1 MATINA
7 LIKHA
12 ITAPKFDRGKIHRER
27 LVDAIHAN
35 VPRKLIVIAAPAGY
49 GKTTILADFTACTD
63 LPVCWLRLTDA
74 DRDVMRLA
82 TVLAASLQRRFRRLR
97 GKLDFEILAGASP
110 EAIAH
115 AFVETI
121 DDNVSETFVIA
132 IDDVHLINHSKPVL
146 RFFDAFLDEQPD
158 QVTMIAA
165 GREVLEVSL
174 ARLMADGDLEGFGPH
189 DLALTRDELE
199 ALTHIVLNK
208 NLQTAEIDHLMKQ
221 TRGWITGVLLSG
233 MLSGSSLRSM
243 IGQTGPMVYEYLASV
258 VLNRQ
263 PDDIRRFMLDS
274 AVLPVMTAADCDQVL
289 KRKDSQ
295 RYLSRI
301 LREGLFITTTDISP
315 RTYEYHPQFRQFLL
329 DLLSAADNKRLRSL
343 RIRAAVYLEE
353 AGSIDKAVEL
363 YLDAGANHRA
373 AILAEKHAQGMFYQG
388 RVQTLKDWGLRLK
401 ESNMAAP
408 KAFLYIAKSYTD
420 QGELEQAK
428 ASLHEAD
435 RMIGKKTPKGVL
447 AKLGIQRGMI
457 AVRQRDYDAAW
468 KAAKRAEKLSVGP
481 GSRQNRAASLRLKAL
496 TIYYQR
502 GDLGKA
508 ERLVKEGAKLMAESV
523 YRYDLAMIFADIML
537 IQVALGKSLEAYA
550 ASQRA
555 HEILLEVGSPL
566 PLAASYNNLAYGAYL
581 QGKYEI
587 ALTLFGKGFK
597 SARQAASPARELM
610 ILYGQ
615 ADLFNDL
622 GLAFQAAELYEQGL
636 TLATRLNNNDM
647 IQYGC
652 LQTSVLHRRQG
663 SGNLPHQWLQRAVSL
678 SSSSQMSDAARIQ
691 LAALEMAA
699 SPENAK
705 ATLMDILSKESK
717 LDAGERTLVF
727 YFLAKADIADGD
739 RDTARKLLE
748 KTLDWVG
755 GHGSEQILAAEM
767 LADEKF
773 QEFAEQSLPGHP
785 VLSVVI
791 NRIETMQA
799 VAKQY
804 KKVGE
809 EPPADTRLV
818 VKALGEISLERFGV
832 SLPDLRPLAREVLVY
847 LVDNHRVDRDVLLE
861 TFWPKYSPGRQ
872 VSNLYTAIYSLRRVL
887 GKGAIVLDGS
897 VYSINPEMAVEYDV
911 ARFERAAS
919 IAESLPPG
927 DPRRPFALTEAIN
940 SYGGNFLEELSSD
953 WVLERRRIL
962 ETRYLELLI
971 VHADEALIRDQPL
984 KAVNSLRR
992 ALEIDP
998 CRDDV
1003 NLTYLEALGRLERRS
1018 EIVAHY
1024 QRYVRLLSD
1033 ELGLDPPESV
1043 RKLYTRLLG

>member
-1 MATINA
+1 M
-7 LIKHA
+7 
-12 ITAPKFDRGKIHRER
+12 
-27 LVDAIHAN
+27 
-35 VPRKLIVIAAPAGY
+35 IV
-49 GKTTILADFTACTD
+49 
-63 LPVCWLRLTDA
+63 
-74 DRDVMRLA
+74 
-82 TVLAASLQRRFRRLR
+82 
-97 GKLDFEILAGASP
+97 
-110 EAIAH
+110 
-115 AFVETI
+115 
-121 DDNVSETFVIA
+121 
-132 IDDVHLINHSKPVL
+132 
-146 RFFDAFLDEQPD
+146 
-158 QVTMIAA
+158 
-165 GREVLEVSL
+165 
-174 ARLMADGDLEGFGPH
+174 
-189 DLALTRDELE
+189 
-199 ALTHIVLNK
+199 
-208 NLQTAEIDHLMKQ
+208 
-221 TRGWITGVLLSG
+221 
-233 MLSGSSLRSM
+233 
-243 IGQTGPMVYEYLASV
+243 QTGPMVYEYLASV

-263 PDDIRRFMLDS
+263 SDDIRRFMIDS

-289 KRKDSQ
+289 QRKDSQ
-295 RYLSRI
+295 RYLSRT

-315 RTYEYHPQFRQFLL
+315 RTYEYHPQFRKFLL

-353 AGSIDKAVEL
+353 AGSIDKAVDL
-363 YLDAGANHRA
+363 YLDAGADHQA
-373 AILAEKHAQGMFYQG
+373 VILAEKHAQGMFYQG

-408 KAFLYIAKSYTD
+408 KVFLYIAKSYTD
-420 QGELEQAK
+420 QGELEKAK

-447 AKLGIQRGMI
+447 AKMGIQRGMI

-468 KAAKRAEKLSVGP
+468 KATERAEKLSVGP

-496 TIYYQR
+496 VIYYQR

-523 YRYDLAMIFADIML
+523 YRYDLAMNFTDLAMIKA
-537 IQVALGKSLEAYA
+537 ALGKSLEAYS

-566 PLAASYNNLAYGAYL
+566 PLSTSYNNLAFSSHMKGD
-581 QGKYEI
+581 YEKAA
-587 ALTLFGKGFK
+587 ALFRKGLK
-597 SARQAASPARELM
+597 CARRARSPAREIM
-610 ILYGQ
+610 ILFGQ

-622 GLAFQAAELYEQGL
+622 ALSLQAAELYEQGL
-636 TLATRLNNNDM
+636 TLATRLNNQDM

-678 SSSSQMSDAARIQ
+678 SGSSQMSDAARIQ

-699 SPENAK
+699 SPENAR
-705 ATLMDILSKESK
+705 ATLMDILSKESR

-727 YFLAKADIADGD
+727 YFLTKAAIADGNQD
-739 RDTARKLLE
+739 DASQWLE
-748 KTLDWVG
+748 KALSWAG
-755 GHGSEQILAAEM
+755 GHGREQILAAEM
-767 LADEKF
+767 MSDEEF
-773 QEFAEQSLPGHP
+773 QKCVGQSLPGHP

-799 VAKQY
+799 VANQY
-804 KKVGE
+804 KEVGE
-809 EPPADTRLV
+809 EPAADTRMV
-818 VKALGEISLERFGV
+818 VKALGQISIERFGV
-832 SLPDLRPLAREVLVY
+832 SLPELKPLAREVFVY

-897 VYSINPEMAVEYDV
+897 VYGFNPEMPVEYDV

-919 IAESLPPG
+919 ITESLPPG

-940 SYGGNFLEELSSD
+940 SYGGKFLEELSSD

-1043 RKLYTRLLG
+1043 SKLYTRLLG

>member
-1 MATINA
+1 M
-7 LIKHA
+7 
-12 ITAPKFDRGKIHRER
+12 
-27 LVDAIHAN
+27 
-35 VPRKLIVIAAPAGY
+35 IV
-49 GKTTILADFTACTD
+49 
-63 LPVCWLRLTDA
+63 
-74 DRDVMRLA
+74 
-82 TVLAASLQRRFRRLR
+82 
-97 GKLDFEILAGASP
+97 
-110 EAIAH
+110 
-115 AFVETI
+115 
-121 DDNVSETFVIA
+121 
-132 IDDVHLINHSKPVL
+132 
-146 RFFDAFLDEQPD
+146 
-158 QVTMIAA
+158 
-165 GREVLEVSL
+165 
-174 ARLMADGDLEGFGPH
+174 
-189 DLALTRDELE
+189 
-199 ALTHIVLNK
+199 
-208 NLQTAEIDHLMKQ
+208 
-221 TRGWITGVLLSG
+221 
-233 MLSGSSLRSM
+233 
-243 IGQTGPMVYEYLASV
+243 QTGPMVYEYLASV

-274 AVLPVMTAADCDQVL
+274 AILPVMTAADCDQVL
-289 KRKDSQ
+289 QRKDSQ

-315 RTYEYHPQFRQFLL
+315 RTYEYHPQFREFLI

-363 YLDAGANHRA
+363 YIDAEANHRA
-373 AILAEKHAQGMFYQG
+373 AILAEKYALEMFLHG

-408 KAFLYIAKSYTD
+408 KVFLYIAKSYTD
-420 QGELEQAK
+420 QGELEKAK

-435 RMIGKKTPKGVL
+435 RMIGKNSPKGLL
-447 AKLGIQRGMI
+447 AKLEIQRGMI
-457 AVRQRDYDAAW
+457 AIRQRDYDAAW
-468 KAAKRAEKLSVGP
+468 KAAERVEKLSVGR
-481 GSRQNRAASLRLKAL
+481 GSRHNREMSLRIKAL
-496 TIYYQR
+496 TIYYR
-502 GDLGKA
+502 KGDLEEA
-508 ERLVKEGAKLMAESV
+508 ERLEKEVIKLAAGSAH
-523 YRYDLAMIFADIML
+523 RYDLAMIFTDLMM
-537 IQVALGKSLEAYA
+537 IQIALGKSIEAYA
-550 ASQRA
+550 ASQKA
-555 HEILLEVGSPL
+555 HEILVEVGSPL
-566 PLAASYNNLAYGAYL
+566 PLAVSYNNLAFGAYL
-581 QGKYEI
+581 QGKYEE
-587 ALTLFGKGFK
+587 AMALFGKGLK
-597 SARQAASPARELM
+597 CARRAASPAREIM

-615 ADLFNDL
+615 ADVFNDL
-622 GLAFQAAELYEQGL
+622 GLALQAAELYEQGL
-636 TLATRLNNNDM
+636 TLATRFNNNDM

-652 LQTSVLHRRQG
+652 LQTSILHRRQG
-663 SGNLPHQWLQRAVSL
+663 SGNLPHQWLQRTVSL
-678 SSSSQMSDAARIQ
+678 SNSSQMSAAARIQ
-691 LAALEMAA
+691 LAALEIAA

-705 ATLMDILSKESK
+705 ATLMDVLYKESK
-717 LDAGERTLVF
+717 LDAGERTMVF
-727 YFLAKADIADGD
+727 YLLAKADIADGD
-739 RDTARKLLE
+739 QDAASRWIE
-748 KTLDWVG
+748 KALNWAG
-755 GHGSEQILAAEM
+755 GHGREQILAAEM
-767 LADEKF
+767 LSDEEFQKF
-773 QEFAEQSLPGHP
+773 VEQSLPGHP
-785 VLSVVI
+785 VLSAAI

-799 VAKQY
+799 VANQY
-804 KKVGE
+804 REVGE

-861 TFWPKYSPGRQ
+861 TFWPKYLPGRQ

-897 VYSINPEMAVEYDV
+897 VYSINPEMTVEYDV

-940 SYGGNFLEELSSD
+940 SYGGKFLEELSSD